1 MKKYNKNDTN
11 MIESRKTEERYV
23 TSDPKRMLG
32 RYLTQRLYRT
42 WTEVFMDEDTG
53 ENTDIER
60 KELLMEKGTL
70 IDQDNLAKIRFYMAE
85 GCIKEVEVSNQNR
98 RAMEVQNDKFY
109 PYMSQVQIGDKKM
122 KIMLHARSVEN
133 AIVIIKDYVELNF
146 SGLFDI
152 KMVKEFDSCIVIL
165 DKMKGVKY
173 SFEQDFCQGK
183 ISAEDFLQELSAQMD
198 LEDKEEYVEKK
209 WYKINS
215 KILVTEKEGNEYEN
229 FYTFVVNSQSA
240 ERANMLINIYLK
252 KKEDEEKM
260 KALEKGTE
268 YEEKEMIAAIEESA
282 IISIGCYI
290 PKEFSE
296 VYKE

>member
-1 MKKYNKNDTN
+1 MTKYNKNDTN

-42 WTEVFMDEDTG
+42 WTEAFMDEDTG
-53 ENTDIER
+53 ENTDVER
-60 KELLMEKGTL
+60 KELLMKKGTL

-98 RAMEVQNDKFY
+98 GAMEVQNDKFY

-122 KIMLHARSVEN
+122 KLLLHARSVEN

-152 KMVKEFDSCIVIL
+152 KMVKEFDNCIVIL